1 MCFKIEAFKI
11 ARVYMPGSRERISK
25 YYVPGSPV
33 LIKYI
38 KSNEKR
44 TALNFNLYPRMIE
57 KNYREIKKHENILEK
72 NKNWS

>member
-1 MCFKIEAFKI
+1 
-11 ARVYMPGSRERISK
+11 MPGSRVRISK
-25 YYVPGSPV
+25 YYMPGSPV

-44 TALNFNLYPRMIE
+44 TALNFNLYPRTIE
-57 KNYREIKKHENILEK
+57 ENYREITKDENILEK

>member
-1 MCFKIEAFKI
+1 MQLGKYGRILCGIKIKLSNSRDQYI
-11 ARVYMPGSRERISK
+11 YARVYMPGSRERISK

-38 KSNEKR
+38 KSKEKR

-57 KNYREIKKHENILEK
+57 KIGR
-72 NKNWS
+72 